1 MIITVIK
8 ANVTPSLEAQKA
20 WLLKV
25 SEVAKELDT
34 LLKNPPKISL
44 ETVSQ
49 TSPTGSIIVRTTPTK
64 ESVTARKEWFAK
76 LVAVENAFMAHNMQ
90 IPVIEISLFEGVEE

>member
-25 SEVAKELDT
+25 SEVATELDA
-34 LLKNPPKISL
+34 LLENPPKISL
-44 ETVSQ
+44 KTVSEK
-49 TSPTGSIIVRTTPTK
+49 SPSGFLVVRTSPTK